1 MGENDNDTITRSTQL
16 SSKSDFI
23 PISVL
28 MPTETM
34 QSNKKTIHYALVIKC
49 LQETEM
55 NMSTLLL
62 RNNLHVMKIISQMLI
77 ECFKIIFV

>member
-16 SSKSDFI
+16 SSTNDFI

-28 MPTETM
+28 MPAETM
-34 QSNKKTIHYALVIKC
+34 QS
-49 LQETEM
+49 

-62 RNNLHVMKIISQMLI
+62 RKNLHVMKIISQMLI